1 MRFDWESPGRLLL
14 VFAVG
19 LHVVTVRLSCDVCVV
34 LALANITVWAGD
46 APTGGTRCQCWVHC
60 PTGDRSVPP
69 IPLSQADIWPVQQ
82 QVPPEPQLQRRHQKL
97 REHPDISSHGGDSSG
112 DRTPELQPSSQKY
125 VSFPSSPT
133 KERSLVTSWAED
145 KQVQVLS
152 TVPCPG
158 GTSLCASDRRSG
170 IWFSTKYSGG
180 LAQGVAGKEM
190 RNRAS
195 TCLKHISSALSHMHF
210 WFFFLLASPSPL
222 IKLQLCWKLMDVS
235 EKESKVTLSSFVQGL
250 CLFSISGTG
259 FGRNIHEKPQYKPT
273 ITGLTT
279 NEWFN
284 TWQSQMAGSEEVLY
298 CVLNNLKPLTVAIS
312 NLLS

>member
-1 MRFDWESPGRLLL
+1 MCVWFWLWPTSPCRLGMPQPVGPAASVGSIAPPGTAQFLQLHCPKQTSGRSSGRYLLN
-14 VFAVG
+14 
-19 LHVVTVRLSCDVCVV
+19 HSCS
-34 LALANITVWAGD
+34 
-46 APTGGTRCQCWVHC
+46 GGTRNSESIPDTQQAGDS
-60 PTGDRSVPP
+60 PT
-69 IPLSQADIWPVQQ
+69 
-82 QVPPEPQLQRRHQKL
+82 
-97 REHPDISSHGGDSSG
+97 SHGGDSPG
-112 DRTPELQPSSQKY
+112 DRTPGLQPSSQKY

-152 TVPCPG
+152 TVPCLG
-158 GTSLCASDRRSG
+158 GTSVCASDRRSG

-190 RNRAS
+190 RNRAN

-210 WFFFLLASPSPL
+210 CFFFLPASPSPL
-222 IKLQLCWKLMDVS
+222 IKLQLCWKLRDVS

-250 CLFSISGTG
+250 CLFSIAGTG

-279 NEWFN
+279 SEWFN